1 MKESTIKMA
10 KQITLFLVLI
20 LLISCR
26 QEKQSD
32 IYLELNNKTLE
43 SEILKYT
50 KFTAENNKNQPF
62 VIRVL
67 CLEINDSTT
76 RYIIGSEVEPS
87 DFKSTPYHFVCEVG
101 GQEVFFTML
110 SGVSIYNCE
119 KGNFFKLKES
129 SYLKFM
135 KKHFPKDYKL
145 YVEKKKKGYYILN
158 EPEMYYLTFINEN
171 LVEKRISM
179 GMHYWSKKF

>member
-1 MKESTIKMA
+1 MA

-62 VIRVL
+62 VIRVF

-76 RYIIGSEVEPS
+76 RYVISSEIEAS
-87 DFKSTPYHFVCEVG
+87 SFEFIPYHFVCKVG

-110 SGVSIYNCE
+110 AGISKYKWR

-129 SYLKFM
+129 SYLKLM
-135 KKHFPKDYKL
+135 KKHFPKDYKQHIEKRQEHLGVL
-145 YVEKKKKGYYILN
+145 Y
-158 EPEMYYLTFINEN
+158 EPDMYYLTFVNGK
-171 LVEKRISM
+171 LVKKEIKR
-179 GMHYWSKKF
+179 GMPWD

>member
-1 MKESTIKMA
+1 MA
-10 KQITLFLVLI
+10 KKITLFLVLI
-20 LLISCR
+20 LFISCR

-50 KFTAENNKNQPF
+50 KITAKDNKNRPF
-62 VIRVL
+62 VIRVF

-76 RYIIGSEVEPS
+76 RYVIGSDIEASSFE
-87 DFKSTPYHFVCEVG
+87 FMPYHFVCKVG

-110 SGVSIYNCE
+110 AGISKYKWR

-135 KKHFPKDYKL
+135 KKHFPEEYKI
-145 YVEKKKKGYYILN
+145 YVEKRQERVSDCY
-158 EPEMYYLTFINEN
+158 EPDMYYLTFVNGK
-171 LVEKRISM
+171 LVKKEIKR
-179 GMHYWSKKF
+179 GMPWD

>member
-1 MKESTIKMA
+1 MA
-10 KQITLFLVLI
+10 RQITLFLVLI

-43 SEILKYT
+43 SEILRYT

-62 VIRVL
+62 VIHVL

-110 SGVSIYNCE
+110 SGISLCNWE

-135 KKHFPKDYKL
+135 KKHFPEDYKL
-145 YVEKKKKGYYILN
+145 YVEKKQKGYFILN
-158 EPEMYYLTFINEN
+158 EPEMYYLTFINEK

>member
-1 MKESTIKMA
+1 MA
-10 KQITLFLVLI
+10 KQITIFLVLI

-26 QEKQSD
+26 QEKQSY

-62 VIRVL
+62 VIHVF
-67 CLEINDSTT
+67 CLEINDSTA
-76 RYIIGSEVEPS
+76 RYVIDS
-87 DFKSTPYHFVCEVG
+87 DIDAEILEFTPYHFVCKVG

-110 SGVSIYNCE
+110 AGISKYNWG

-135 KKHFPKDYKL
+135 KKHFPKDYKQHI
-145 YVEKKKKGYYILN
+145 EKRQEHVGACYD
-158 EPEMYYLTFINEN
+158 PDMYYLTFVNGK
-171 LVEKRISM
+171 LVKKEIKM
-179 GMHYWSKKF
+179 GMPWD

>member
-1 MKESTIKMA
+1 MA

-50 KFTAENNKNQPF
+50 KTTAKEYKNQPF
-62 VIRVL
+62 VIRVF

-76 RYIIGSEVEPS
+76 RYVISS
-87 DFKSTPYHFVCEVG
+87 DIEASGFEFIPYHFVCKVG

-110 SGVSIYNCE
+110 AGINLG

-135 KKHFPKDYKL
+135 KKHFPKDYKQ
-145 YVEKKKKGYYILN
+145 YIEKQQEHVGAFHD
-158 EPEMYYLTFINEN
+158 PDMYYLTFVNGK
-171 LVEKRISM
+171 LVKKEIKR
-179 GMHYWSKKF
+179 GMPWD

>member
-1 MKESTIKMA
+1 MA
-10 KQITLFLVLI
+10 KKITLFLVLI
-20 LLISCR
+20 LFISCR

-50 KFTAENNKNQPF
+50 KLTVENNKNKPF
-62 VIRVL
+62 VIRVY

-76 RYIIGSEVEPS
+76 RYVINSEIDAQIFVS
-87 DFKSTPYHFVCEVG
+87 IPYHFVCKVG

-110 SGVSIYNCE
+110 AGISKYNWRKGV
-119 KGNFFKLKES
+119 FFKLKES

-135 KKHFPKDYKL
+135 KKHFPEDYKL
-145 YVEKKKKGYYILN
+145 YVEKKQKGYYILN
-158 EPEMYYLTFINEN
+158 EPEMYYLTFINEK